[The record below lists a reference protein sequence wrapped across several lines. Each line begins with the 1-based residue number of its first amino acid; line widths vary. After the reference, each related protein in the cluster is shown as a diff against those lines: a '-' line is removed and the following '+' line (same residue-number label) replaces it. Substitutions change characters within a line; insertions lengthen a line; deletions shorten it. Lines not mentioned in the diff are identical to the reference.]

1 MGMGHQIAFAGAL
14 GLAVVTLAGCSV
26 ANDQESMGEYVDGS
40 VVTTRVKASIADKLG
55 AGAAANINV
64 KTIQGGIVQ
73 LSGFAKT
80 QAEKDR
86 AGEIARSVHGVE
98 EVYNNLVVAP

>member
-1 MGMGHQIAFAGAL
+1 MGMGHRIAFVSAL
-14 GLAVVTLAGCSV
+14 SLAVVTLAGCSV
-26 ANDQESMGEYVDGS
+26 ANNQESMGEYVDGS
-40 VVTTRVKASIADKLG
+40 VVTTRVKAGIADNLG
-55 AGAAANINV
+55 AGPAANINV

-86 AGEIARSVHGVE
+86 AGQIARSVQGVE
-98 EVYNNLVVAP
+98 EVHNNLVVAP